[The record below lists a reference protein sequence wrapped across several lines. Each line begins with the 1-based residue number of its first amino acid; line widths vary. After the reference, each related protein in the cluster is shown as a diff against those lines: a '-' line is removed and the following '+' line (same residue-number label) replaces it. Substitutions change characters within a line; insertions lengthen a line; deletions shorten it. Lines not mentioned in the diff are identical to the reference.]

1 MYVTDSGEIMLSI
14 REAAKEIGV
23 VPATIRNWEK
33 QGIISSKRI
42 KNGYR
47 VFDHVDITRMR
58 GLKRYSRENK
68 LSVNAANIIIGR
80 AKSQNTHDPGE
91 EPGQGPSMGIL
102 KSEKWK
108 QCRLERGFVLEDVA
122 RAVQISPSY
131 LHKIENKQT
140 NVSLDILQRLADFY
154 GEDLLYY
161 IADAPS
167 DQHIVRKG
175 GGEPIEI
182 GLKGVLV
189 KSLIAMSKFS
199 LSVLLFTAEPNSGRA
214 KSHLHHGEEFLYILS
229 GKIHFILVNT
239 EYVLSAGDSL
249 SFRSSDNHAWF
260 NREKKEAR
268 ILWTYTPGRHPAA
281 QTI

>member
-1 MYVTDSGEIMLSI
+1 MYVTESGEIMMSI
-14 REAAKEIGV
+14 REAAREIGV

-33 QGIISSKRI
+33 RGIIISKRI
-42 KNGYR
+42 ENGYR
-47 VFDHVDITRMR
+47 VFDHGDVTMMR

-68 LSVNAANIIIGR
+68 MSVNAASMIMSRSVPQNIPV
-80 AKSQNTHDPGE
+80 PGE
-91 EPGQGPSMGIL
+91 ETGQESGMGVL

-161 IADAPS
+161 IADARS

-175 GGEPIEI
+175 GGEPIDI
-182 GLKGVLV
+182 GLKGVSE

-199 LSVLLFTAEPNSGRA
+199 ISAVLFTADPESGRPNFH
-214 KSHLHHGEEFLYILS
+214 SHHGEEFLHVLS
-229 GKIHFILVNT
+229 GKIHFTLLNT

-249 SFRSSDNHAWF
+249 SFRSTDTHSWF
-260 NREKKEAR
+260 NHEKKEAQ
-268 ILWTYTPGRHPAA
+268 ILWIYTPSTHP
-281 QTI
+281 

>member
-1 MYVTDSGEIMLSI
+1 MLSI

-42 KNGYR
+42 ENGYR
-47 VFDHVDITRMR
+47 VFDHRDITRMR
-58 GLKRYSRENK
+58 GLKRYSEENK
-68 LSVNAANIIIGR
+68 LSVSAANIIIGR
-80 AKSQNTHDPGE
+80 ANPHNTPDFGE
-91 EPGQGPSMGIL
+91 EPGQDASMGVL

-140 NVSLDILQRLADFY
+140 NVSLDILRRLADFY

-161 IADAPS
+161 IADVSS
-167 DQHIVRKG
+167 DQHIVRRG

-182 GLKGVLV
+182 GLKGVSV
-189 KSLIAMSKFS
+189 QSLIAMRNFS
-199 LSVLLFTAEPNSGRA
+199 LSVLLFTAEPNAGRIN
-214 KSHLHHGEEFLYILS
+214 SHEHHGDEFLYILS
-229 GKIHFILVNT
+229 GKIHFTLVHT

-249 SFRSSDNHAWF
+249 SFRSSDSHAWF

-281 QTI
+281 QTLQGSGASY

>member
-1 MYVTDSGEIMLSI
+1 VYVTASGEIMLSI
-14 REAAKEIGV
+14 REAAKEVGV

-42 KNGYR
+42 ENGYR
-47 VFDHVDITRMR
+47 VFDHEDITRMR

-80 AKSQNTHDPGE
+80 MKPPKTPDSGE
-91 EPGQGPSMGIL
+91 ESGQAASMGVL
-102 KSEKWK
+102 KSDKWK

-161 IADAPS
+161 IADVRS
-167 DQHIVRKG
+167 DQHIVRRG

-182 GLKGVLV
+182 GLKGVSV

-199 LSVLLFTAEPNSGRA
+199 LSVLLFTAEPNAGRSS
-214 KSHLHHGEEFLYILS
+214 SHRHHGEEFLHILS
-229 GKIHFILVNT
+229 GKIHFTLINT

-260 NREKKEAR
+260 NHEKKEAR
-268 ILWTYTPGRHPAA
+268 ILWTYTPGRHPIA
-281 QTI
+281 QAI

>member
-1 MYVTDSGEIMLSI
+1 MMLSI

-47 VFDHVDITRMR
+47 VFDHADVTRMR

-68 LSVNAANIIIGR
+68 LSVSAASIIIGR
-80 AKSQNTHDPGE
+80 AESQNIPEHGE
-91 EPGQGPSMGIL
+91 EPGQAPPMGIVR
-102 KSEKWK
+102 SEKWK

-122 RAVQISPSY
+122 RSVQISPSY

-161 IADAPS
+161 IADARS
-167 DQHIVRKG
+167 DQHIVRRG

-182 GLKGVLV
+182 GLKGVAV

-199 LSVLLFTAEPNSGRA
+199 LSVLLFTAEPNSGRTNFH
-214 KSHLHHGEEFLYILS
+214 SHHGDEFLYILS
-229 GKIHFILVNT
+229 GKIHFTLMNT
-239 EYVLSAGDSL
+239 EYVLSSGDSL
-249 SFRSSDNHAWF
+249 SFRSSDNHAWS
-260 NREKKEAR
+260 NRENKEAR
-268 ILWTYTPGRHPAA
+268 ILWTYTSGRHPMTP
-281 QTI
+281 TI

>member
-1 MYVTDSGEIMLSI
+1 MLSI

-47 VFDHVDITRMR
+47 VFDHADVTRMR

-68 LSVNAANIIIGR
+68 LSVSAANIIIGR
-80 AKSQNTHDPGE
+80 AQAQNAPDPGE
-91 EPGQGPSMGIL
+91 EPGQGPSMGVL

-122 RAVQISPSY
+122 KAVQISPSY

-154 GEDLLYY
+154 GEDILYY
-161 IADAPS
+161 IADVYS

-182 GLKGVLV
+182 GLKGVSV

-199 LSVLLFTAEPNSGRA
+199 LSVLLLTAEPNSGRA
-214 KSHLHHGEEFLYILS
+214 NSHWHHGEEFLYILS
-229 GKIHFILVNT
+229 GKIHFTLMNT

-268 ILWTYTPGRHPAA
+268 LLWTYTSGRRPIAPA
-281 QTI
+281 I